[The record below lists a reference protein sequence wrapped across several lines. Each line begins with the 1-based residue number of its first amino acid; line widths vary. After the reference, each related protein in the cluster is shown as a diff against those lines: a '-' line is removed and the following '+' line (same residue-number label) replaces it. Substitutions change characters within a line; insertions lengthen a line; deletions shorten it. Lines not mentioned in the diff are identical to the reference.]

1 MPATTTVLPDVAAV
15 GAAVADI
22 VADALAAASAA
33 EPGRPFLLG
42 CPSGRSLEA
51 AYRALPE
58 RVVSRGLDLAD
69 LVVVLM
75 DEYLVDGP
83 EGLRRVDPAL
93 SHSCV
98 GYGRR
103 EILEPL
109 EAAAAAAGVRGPAGL
124 WVPDPADP
132 QAYDARIEAAGGID
146 LFLLASG
153 ASDGH
158 IALNQPGTDRGTGT
172 HVVALG
178 EATRRDNM
186 ATFPDL
192 TRLEDVPTHGVTV
205 GISTIA
211 DLSRSVVMVLTGPD
225 KAAAYARIA
234 AAEGYDPA
242 WPSTA
247 VVECADAQL
256 FADRAAAGDPRTER

>member
-22 VADALAAASAA
+22 VADALAAA
-33 EPGRPFLLG
+33 PGRPFLLG

-58 RVVSRGLDLAD
+58 RVVERRLDLAD

-83 EGLRRVDPAL
+83 DGLRRVDPEL

-103 EILEPL
+103 EILGPL
-109 EAAAAAAGVRGPAGL
+109 AAAAAQVGVRGPAGL

-132 QAYDARIEAAGGID
+132 QAYDARIEAAGGIA

-158 IALNQPGTDRGTGT
+158 IALNQPGTDRSSRT

-205 GISTIA
+205 GVSTIV
-211 DLSRSVVMVLTGPD
+211 DLSREVVMVLTGPD
-225 KAAAYARIA
+225 KAAAYTRIT

-247 VVECADAQL
+247 VVECAHAKL
-256 FADRAAAGDPRTER
+256 FADRAAAGDPQTER

>member
-1 MPATTTVLPDVAAV
+1 MPATPTVLPDAAAV
-15 GAAVADI
+15 GDAVADI
-22 VADALAAASAA
+22 VADALVAAA
-33 EPGRPFLLG
+33 GRPFLLG
-42 CPSGRSLEA
+42 CPSGRSLEST
-51 AYRALPE
+51 YRALAR
-58 RVVSRGLDLAD
+58 RVADRRIDLAD

-75 DEYLVDGP
+75 DEYLTAGPDG
-83 EGLRRVDPAL
+83 LHRLDPGR

-103 EILEPL
+103 EIVQPL
-109 EAAAAAAGVRGPAGL
+109 AAAAGSVGLRGPADL
-124 WVPDPADP
+124 WVPDPGAPDE
-132 QAYDARIEAAGGID
+132 YDARITAAGGLD

-158 IALNQPGTDRGTGT
+158 IALNQPGTPRTSRT
-172 HVVALG
+172 HVVELG

-192 TRLEDVPTHGVTV
+192 TTLDAVPTHGVTV
-205 GISTIA
+205 GVSTIV

-225 KAAAYARIA
+225 KATAYARIVA
-234 AAEGYDPA
+234 ADGYDPA

-247 VVECADAQL
+247 FAECADAQL
-256 FADRAAAGDPRTER
+256 FADRAAAGGPQTGR